1 MAVRTRISGVAH
13 HVLINLLINL
23 PFRPEIAI
31 DFIVADHEKQS
42 HCCLANMGA
51 AGTLPKT
58 SSYDG
63 SSRANA
69 TTHNT
74 QHQRARF
81 LNAFGEC
88 AQSPWVLI
96 AKSGDFSVEFDE
108 GGGLKN
114 RRLARRKI
122 AIRQVLAILSRVS
135 RCVASRHNHCTI
147 CCTGRR
153 TALRQ
158 TVGASGHSDLA
169 NQKPL
174 GKRVQIWT
182 PGTILNFG
190 SRTNR
195 MSKRLIDSVRFG
207 GSATP
212 GRIYDHRT
220 TAET

>member
-1 MAVRTRISGVAH
+1 MRNNHTAVLRTWGQLGPYLKHRAMTVPPEQTQRRTTRNISAPG
-13 HVLINLLINL
+13 I
-23 PFRPEIAI
+23 
-31 DFIVADHEKQS
+31 
-42 HCCLANMGA
+42 
-51 AGTLPKT
+51 
-58 SSYDG
+58 
-63 SSRANA
+63 
-69 TTHNT
+69 
-74 QHQRARF
+74 